1 MLEVV
6 HRPKYRLTG
15 KKLPPIKSRLIK
27 KDESGNAIYV
37 CRKNKFLYVVTSD
50 HRKWIIPISRKEIS
64 KLIDPWEDIVPINV
78 KCRVCDTDLDIPTPL
93 STIAINAICPIYIKS
108 EGTVVGTMNIHAVIS
123 IPLILNEKTA
133 FDLFGYVKIHDTYIV
148 SQDHVFYNMFYNV
161 RKTNTKKEEE

>member
-64 KLIDPWEDIVPINV
+64 KLIDPLEDIVPINV

-93 STIAINAICPIYIKS
+93 STIAYS
-108 EGTVVGTMNIHAVIS
+108 TVAFLPTSTRGKM
-123 IPLILNEKTA
+123 TA
-133 FDLFGYVKIHDTYIV
+133 WFTVERLSV
-148 SQDHVFYNMFYNV
+148 Q
-161 RKTNTKKEEE
+161 